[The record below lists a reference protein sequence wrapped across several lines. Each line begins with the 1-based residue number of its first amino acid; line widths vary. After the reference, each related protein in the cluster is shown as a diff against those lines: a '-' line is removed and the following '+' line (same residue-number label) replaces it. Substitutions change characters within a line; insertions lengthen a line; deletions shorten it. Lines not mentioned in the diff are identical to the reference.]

1 MQLSIIK
8 ILERKKAVRQ
18 KMSKVLFIT
27 EKTSFI
33 SEGIINH
40 LKAQDFEV
48 LTVKPDVTAISNF
61 LKEGN
66 SSEEGEAIDPE
77 VAALLSQE
85 GGEDASSGE
94 EKKDDI
100 PRIFILYL
108 QGEDNLMID
117 VLGYIRDL
125 VEDRGI
131 RFFVIGTQEELDEVI
146 GKKADYVAERYT
158 RPVDLAELIKRLQK
172 EGEAV
177 DKLKEFKSILIVD
190 DDATA
195 LRSMKS
201 LLSTHYKI
209 LVANSGM
216 NAITILAKNK
226 VDLILLDFE
235 MPIVNG
241 PKVLEMIR
249 SDPNTAN
256 IPVMFL
262 TAKGDKRS
270 IMEVLRFKPEKY
282 LLKTML
288 PKDILD
294 SIDEF
299 FKTRR

>member
-1 MQLSIIK
+1 
-8 ILERKKAVRQ
+8 
-18 KMSKVLFIT
+18 MSKILFIT

-61 LKEGN
+61 LKEDNGN
-66 SSEEGEAIDPE
+66 DEEAIDPE
-77 VAALLSQE
+77 VAALLTQE
-85 GGEDASSGE
+85 NGE
-94 EKKDDI
+94 ESSSSDGKKEDI

-146 GKKADYVAERYT
+146 GKKADYVAEKYT
-158 RPVDLAELIKRLQK
+158 RPVDIAELLKRLQK

>member
-1 MQLSIIK
+1 
-8 ILERKKAVRQ
+8 
-18 KMSKVLFIT
+18 MSKILFIT

-61 LKEGN
+61 LKEDKGDDD
-66 SSEEGEAIDPE
+66 GIIDPE

-85 GGEDASSGE
+85 GGEGEGTSGGD
-94 EKKDDI
+94 KLKDDI

-117 VLGYIRDL
+117 VLGYIKDL

-131 RFFVIGTQEELDEVI
+131 RFFAIGTQEELDEVI
-146 GKKADYVAERYT
+146 GKKADYVAQTYT
-158 RPVDLAELIKRLQK
+158 RPVDLPALIKTIQK

-201 LLSTHYKI
+201 LLSTKYKI

>member
-1 MQLSIIK
+1 
-8 ILERKKAVRQ
+8 
-18 KMSKVLFIT
+18 MSKVLFIT
-27 EKTSFI
+27 EKVSFI

-48 LTVKPDVTAISNF
+48 LPVKPDVTAISNF
-61 LKEGN
+61 LKEDNGN
-66 SSEEGEAIDPE
+66 EEDSIDPE

-85 GGEDASSGE
+85 GGEEGSEGEEAAAAAGGEE
-94 EKKDDI
+94 EKKDI

-131 RFFVIGTQEELDEVI
+131 RFFVIGTQEELDTVI
-146 GKKADYVAERYT
+146 GKKADYVAQMYT

-299 FKTRR
+299 FKMRR

>member
-1 MQLSIIK
+1 
-8 ILERKKAVRQ
+8 
-18 KMSKVLFIT
+18 MSKVLFIT
-27 EKTSFI
+27 EKVSFI

-61 LKEGN
+61 LKEDNGN
-66 SSEEGEAIDPE
+66 DEDAIDPE
-77 VAALLSQE
+77 VAALLSQQNEE
-85 GGEDASSGE
+85 GGEAAAAEDD
-94 EKKDDI
+94 KKDDI

-131 RFFVIGTQEELDEVI
+131 RFFVIGTQEELDTVV
-146 GKKADYVAERYT
+146 GKKADYVAQMYT
-158 RPVDLAELIKRLQK
+158 RPVDLADLIKRLQK

-201 LLSTHYKI
+201 LLSTRYKI
-209 LVANSGM
+209 LVASSGM

-299 FKTRR
+299 FKSRR

>member
-1 MQLSIIK
+1 
-8 ILERKKAVRQ
+8 
-18 KMSKVLFIT
+18 MSKILFIT
-27 EKTSFI
+27 EKVSFI

-61 LKEGN
+61 LKEDNGN
-66 SSEEGEAIDPE
+66 EEDAIDPE
-77 VAALLSQE
+77 VAALLSQQESSEE
-85 GGEDASSGE
+85 GEAPQE
-94 EKKDDI
+94 EAKKDDI

-131 RFFVIGTQEELDEVI
+131 RFFVIGTQEELDTVV
-146 GKKADYVAERYT
+146 GKKADYVAQMYT

-195 LRSMKS
+195 LRSMKN

-209 LVANSGM
+209 LVASSGM

>member
-1 MQLSIIK
+1 
-8 ILERKKAVRQ
+8 
-18 KMSKVLFIT
+18 MSKILFIT
-27 EKTSFI
+27 EKVSFI

-61 LKEGN
+61 LKEDNGN
-66 SSEEGEAIDPE
+66 EENPIDPE

-85 GGEDASSGE
+85 GGTEDGSSGGE

-131 RFFVIGTQEELDEVI
+131 RFFVIGTQEELDAVV
-146 GKKADYVAERYT
+146 GKKADYVAQMYT
-158 RPVDLAELIKRLQK
+158 RPVDLGELIKRLQK

-195 LRSMKS
+195 LRSMKN

-294 SIDEF
+294 SIDDF
-299 FKTRR
+299 FKTKR

>member
-1 MQLSIIK
+1 
-8 ILERKKAVRQ
+8 
-18 KMSKVLFIT
+18 MSKVLFIT
-27 EKTSFI
+27 EKVSFI

-40 LKAQDFEV
+40 LKAQDFTV

-61 LKEGN
+61 LKEDN
-66 SSEEGEAIDPE
+66 SKDDEGTIDPE
-77 VAALLSQE
+77 VAALLTQE
-85 GGEDASSGE
+85 GEEGSEGSNPGTGTA

-131 RFFVIGTQEELDEVI
+131 RFFVIGTQEELDTII
-146 GKKADYVAERYT
+146 GKKADYVAEMYT
-158 RPVDLAELIKRLQK
+158 RPVDLQELIKRLQK

-201 LLSTHYKI
+201 LLSSHYKI

-216 NAITILAKNK
+216 NAITILAKNH

-235 MPIVNG
+235 MPIING
-241 PKVLEMIR
+241 PKVL
-249 SDPNTAN
+249 
-256 IPVMFL
+256 
-262 TAKGDKRS
+262 
-270 IMEVLRFKPEKY
+270 
-282 LLKTML
+282 
-288 PKDILD
+288 
-294 SIDEF
+294 
-299 FKTRR
+299 

>member
-1 MQLSIIK
+1 
-8 ILERKKAVRQ
+8 
-18 KMSKVLFIT
+18 MSKILFIT

-61 LKEGN
+61 LKEDNGN
-66 SSEEGEAIDPE
+66 DEEAIDPE

-85 GGEDASSGE
+85 AGEESAAASGE
-94 EKKDDI
+94 GKKDDI

-117 VLGYIRDL
+117 VLGYIKDL

-146 GKKADYVAERYT
+146 GKKADYVAEKYT
-158 RPVDLAELIKRLQK
+158 RPVDIAELLKRLQK

>member
-1 MQLSIIK
+1 
-8 ILERKKAVRQ
+8 
-18 KMSKVLFIT
+18 MSKVLFIT
-27 EKTSFI
+27 EKVSFI

-61 LKEGN
+61 LKEDNGN
-66 SSEEGEAIDPE
+66 DEEAIDPE
-77 VAALLSQE
+77 VAALLSQQEE
-85 GGEDASSGE
+85 GSE
-94 EKKDDI
+94 EGSKPADDKKDDI
-100 PRIFILYL
+100 PRIFILYI

-131 RFFVIGTQEELDEVI
+131 RFFVIGTQEELDTII
-146 GKKADYVAERYT
+146 GKKADYVAQIYT
-158 RPVDLAELIKRLQK
+158 RPVDLGDLIKRLQK

-201 LLSTHYKI
+201 LLSTRYKI
-209 LVANSGM
+209 LVASSGM

-249 SDPNTAN
+249 SDPNTSN

-299 FKTRR
+299 FKTRK

>member
-1 MQLSIIK
+1 
-8 ILERKKAVRQ
+8 
-18 KMSKVLFIT
+18 MSKILFIT
-27 EKTSFI
+27 EKVSFI

-61 LKEGN
+61 LKEDNG
-66 SSEEGEAIDPE
+66 GDDDGIIDPE

-85 GGEDASSGE
+85 GEKEEGGEASAESGE
-94 EKKDDI
+94 KLKEDI

-131 RFFVIGTQEELDEVI
+131 RFFVIGTQEEIDEVI
-146 GKKADYVAERYT
+146 GKKADYVAQTYT
-158 RPVDLAELIKRLQK
+158 RPVDLQSLIKTIQK

-201 LLSTHYKI
+201 LLSTKYKI

>member
-1 MQLSIIK
+1 
-8 ILERKKAVRQ
+8 
-18 KMSKVLFIT
+18 MSKILFIT
-27 EKTSFI
+27 EKVSFI

-61 LKEGN
+61 LKEDKGDDD
-66 SSEEGEAIDPE
+66 GIIDPE
-77 VAALLSQE
+77 VAALLSQQQEGEE
-85 GGEDASSGE
+85 GGESDGSKE
-94 EKKDDI
+94 ELKEDF

-146 GKKADYVAERYT
+146 GKKADYVAQMYT
-158 RPVDLAELIKRLQK
+158 RPVDLQALIKTIQK

-201 LLSTHYKI
+201 LLSTRYKI

>member
-1 MQLSIIK
+1 
-8 ILERKKAVRQ
+8 
-18 KMSKVLFIT
+18 MSKILFIT
-27 EKTSFI
+27 EKVSFI

-61 LKEGN
+61 LKEDNGN
-66 SSEEGEAIDPE
+66 EENPIDPE

-85 GGEDASSGE
+85 GGTEDGSSGSD

-131 RFFVIGTQEELDEVI
+131 RFFVIGTQEELDAVV
-146 GKKADYVAERYT
+146 GKKADYVAQMYT
-158 RPVDLAELIKRLQK
+158 RPVDLGELIKRLQK

-195 LRSMKS
+195 LRSMKN

-294 SIDEF
+294 SIDDF
-299 FKTRR
+299 FRTKR

>member
-1 MQLSIIK
+1 
-8 ILERKKAVRQ
+8 
-18 KMSKVLFIT
+18 MSKVLFIT

-61 LKEGN
+61 LKEDNGN
-66 SSEEGEAIDPE
+66 DEEAIDPE

-85 GGEDASSGE
+85 AGEESSASSGE
-94 EKKDDI
+94 AKKDDI

-117 VLGYIRDL
+117 VLGYIKDL

-146 GKKADYVAERYT
+146 GKKADYVAEKYT
-158 RPVDLAELIKRLQK
+158 RPVDIAELLKRLQK

-226 VDLILLDFE
+226 VDLILQDFE

>member
-1 MQLSIIK
+1 
-8 ILERKKAVRQ
+8 
-18 KMSKVLFIT
+18 MSKVLFIT
-27 EKTSFI
+27 EKVSFI

-61 LKEGN
+61 LKEDNGN
-66 SSEEGEAIDPE
+66 DEDAIDPE
-77 VAALLSQE
+77 VAALLSQQQENSGE
-85 GGEDASSGE
+85 GEQSAAAE

-131 RFFVIGTQEELDEVI
+131 RFFVIGTQEELDTVV
-146 GKKADYVAERYT
+146 GKKADYVAQMYT
-158 RPVDLAELIKRLQK
+158 RPVDLGDLIKRLQK

-201 LLSTHYKI
+201 LLSTRYKI
-209 LVANSGM
+209 LVASSGM

>member
-1 MQLSIIK
+1 
-8 ILERKKAVRQ
+8 
-18 KMSKVLFIT
+18 MSKILFIT
-27 EKTSFI
+27 EKMSFI
-33 SEGIINH
+33 SQGIINH
-40 LKAQDFEV
+40 LKTQDFEV
-48 LTVKPDVTAISNF
+48 LTVHPDVTAISNF
-61 LKEGN
+61 LKEDN
-66 SSEEGEAIDPE
+66 APASDESSVDPE
-77 VAALLSQE
+77 VAALLSEE
-85 GGEDASSGE
+85 GADPAAGEAATQKTS
-94 EKKDDI
+94 DI

-131 RFFVIGTQEELDEVI
+131 RFFVIGTQEELDAII
-146 GKKADYVAERYT
+146 GKKADYVAGMYT
-158 RPVDLAELIKRLQK
+158 RPVDLQDLIARLQK

-177 DKLKEFKSILIVD
+177 DKLRDFKSILIVD

-201 LLSTHYKI
+201 LLSTRYKI

-299 FKTRR
+299 FRMRR

>member
-1 MQLSIIK
+1 L
-8 ILERKKAVRQ
+8 
-18 KMSKVLFIT
+18 SKVLFIN
-27 EKTSFI
+27 EKVSFI

-40 LKAQDFEV
+40 LRAQDFEV
-48 LTVKPDVTAISNF
+48 LTVKPDVTAIANF
-61 LKEGN
+61 LKDDNANDE
-66 SSEEGEAIDPE
+66 EAIDPE

-85 GGEDASSGE
+85 SEKAEGEEGEGGE
-94 EKKDDI
+94 EKKEEIKKDI

-117 VLGYIRDL
+117 VLGYIKDL

-131 RFFVIGTQEELDEVI
+131 RFFVIGTQEELDTVI
-146 GKKADYVAERYT
+146 GKKADYVAELYT

-195 LRSMKS
+195 LRSMKN
-201 LLSTHYKI
+201 LLATHYKI

-235 MPIVNG
+235 MPVVNG

-249 SDPNTAN
+249 SDPNTSN

-288 PKDILD
+288 PKDVLE
-294 SIDEF
+294 SIDDF
-299 FKTRR
+299 FRSRH

>member
-1 MQLSIIK
+1 
-8 ILERKKAVRQ
+8 
-18 KMSKVLFIT
+18 MSKVLFIT
-27 EKTSFI
+27 EKVSFI

-61 LKEGN
+61 LKDDNANDED
-66 SSEEGEAIDPE
+66 AIDPE
-77 VAALLSQE
+77 VAALLSKE
-85 GGEDASSGE
+85 SDSESSGAAE
-94 EKKDDI
+94 EGEKKDI

-117 VLGYIRDL
+117 VLGYIKDL

-131 RFFVIGTQEELDEVI
+131 RFFVIGTQEELDTVV
-146 GKKADYVAERYT
+146 GKKADYVAQMYT
-158 RPVDLAELIKRLQK
+158 RPVDLSELIKRLQK

-195 LRSMKS
+195 LRSMKN

-216 NAITILAKNK
+216 NAITVLAKNK

-294 SIDEF
+294 SIDEY
-299 FKTRR
+299 FKSKR

>member
-1 MQLSIIK
+1 
-8 ILERKKAVRQ
+8 
-18 KMSKVLFIT
+18 MSKILFIT
-27 EKTSFI
+27 EKVSFI

-61 LKEGN
+61 LKEDKGDDD
-66 SSEEGEAIDPE
+66 GIIDPE
-77 VAALLSQE
+77 VAALLSQQQEGEE
-85 GGEDASSGE
+85 GGEGE
-94 EKKDDI
+94 GSKEELKEDF

-146 GKKADYVAERYT
+146 GKKADYVAQMYT
-158 RPVDLAELIKRLQK
+158 RPVDLQSLIKTIQK

>member
-1 MQLSIIK
+1 
-8 ILERKKAVRQ
+8 
-18 KMSKVLFIT
+18 MSKILFIT
-27 EKTSFI
+27 EKMSFI
-33 SEGIINH
+33 SQGIINH
-40 LKAQDFEV
+40 LKTQDFEV
-48 LTVKPDVTAISNF
+48 LTVHPDVTAISTF
-61 LKEGN
+61 LKEDN
-66 SSEEGEAIDPE
+66 SSSAEDESSVDPE
-77 VAALLSQE
+77 VAALLSEE
-85 GGEDASSGE
+85 GGDSAASAEAAEGAAAPKS
-94 EKKDDI
+94 DI

-131 RFFVIGTQEELDEVI
+131 RFFVIGTQEELDLII
-146 GKKADYVAERYT
+146 GKKADYVAAMYT
-158 RPVDLAELIKRLQK
+158 RPVDLQDLIARLQK

-201 LLSTHYKI
+201 LLSTRYKI

-299 FKTRR
+299 FRMRR

>member
-1 MQLSIIK
+1 
-8 ILERKKAVRQ
+8 
-18 KMSKVLFIT
+18 MSKVLFIT

-61 LKEGN
+61 LKEDN
-66 SSEEGEAIDPE
+66 SGEDGEAIDPE
-77 VAALLSQE
+77 VAALLTQDSGEE
-85 GGEDASSGE
+85 GSAASGE
-94 EKKDDI
+94 EKKEDI

-117 VLGYIRDL
+117 VLGYIKDL

-146 GKKADYVAERYT
+146 GKKADYVAEKYT
-158 RPVDLAELIKRLQK
+158 RPVDIGELLKRLQK

>member
-1 MQLSIIK
+1 
-8 ILERKKAVRQ
+8 
-18 KMSKVLFIT
+18 MSKILFIT
-27 EKTSFI
+27 EKVSFI

-61 LKEGN
+61 LKEDKGDDD
-66 SSEEGEAIDPE
+66 GIIDPE

-85 GGEDASSGE
+85 GGEGGDAQSGG
-94 EKKDDI
+94 EKLKEDI

-146 GKKADYVAERYT
+146 GKKADYVAQMYT
-158 RPVDLAELIKRLQK
+158 RPVDLQSLIKTIQK

-294 SIDEF
+294 SVDEY
-299 FKTRR
+299 FKTKR

>member
-1 MQLSIIK
+1 
-8 ILERKKAVRQ
+8 
-18 KMSKVLFIT
+18 MSKILFIT

-61 LKEGN
+61 LKEDKG
-66 SSEEGEAIDPE
+66 GDDDGVIDPE

-85 GGEDASSGE
+85 GGESAGAGDDGQKE
-94 EKKDDI
+94 DI

-146 GKKADYVAERYT
+146 GKKADYVAQMYT
-158 RPVDLAELIKRLQK
+158 RPVDLPSLIKTIQK

-249 SDPNTAN
+249 SDPNTSN

-294 SIDEF
+294 SVDEF
-299 FKTRR
+299 FKNKR

>member
-1 MQLSIIK
+1 
-8 ILERKKAVRQ
+8 
-18 KMSKVLFIT
+18 MSKVLFIT
-27 EKTSFI
+27 EKVSFI

-61 LKEGN
+61 LKDDTVSDE
-66 SSEEGEAIDPE
+66 EAIDPE

-85 GGEDASSGE
+85 SEKSEGGSPANDGEAE
-94 EKKDDI
+94 EKKDVLKKDI

-117 VLGYIRDL
+117 VLGYIKDL

-131 RFFVIGTQEELDEVI
+131 RFFVIGTQEELDTVI
-146 GKKADYVAERYT
+146 GKKADYVAQLYT
-158 RPVDLAELIKRLQK
+158 RPVVLEELIKRLQK

-195 LRSMKS
+195 LRSMKN
-201 LLSTHYKI
+201 LLATHYKI

-235 MPIVNG
+235 MPIING

-249 SDPNTAN
+249 SDPNTSN

-288 PKDILD
+288 PKDVLE
-294 SIDEF
+294 SIDDF
-299 FKTRR
+299 FRSRH

>member
-1 MQLSIIK
+1 
-8 ILERKKAVRQ
+8 
-18 KMSKVLFIT
+18 MSKVLFIT
-27 EKTSFI
+27 EKVSFI

-61 LKEGN
+61 LKEDNGN
-66 SSEEGEAIDPE
+66 DEEAIDPE

-85 GGEDASSGE
+85 SGKEGGEAAAKE

-131 RFFVIGTQEELDEVI
+131 RFFVIGTQEELDTII
-146 GKKADYVAERYT
+146 GKKSDYVAQAYT

-294 SIDEF
+294 SIDDF

>member
-1 MQLSIIK
+1 
-8 ILERKKAVRQ
+8 
-18 KMSKVLFIT
+18 MSKVLFIT
-27 EKTSFI
+27 EKVSFI

-61 LKEGN
+61 LKEDNGN
-66 SSEEGEAIDPE
+66 EEGEIDPE
-77 VAALLSQE
+77 VAALLSQQE
-85 GGEDASSGE
+85 NGE
-94 EKKDDI
+94 EASQSAADDKKDDI
-100 PRIFILYL
+100 PRIFILHL

-131 RFFVIGTQEELDEVI
+131 RFFVIGTQEEIDTII
-146 GKKADYVAERYT
+146 GKKADYVAQIYT
-158 RPVDLAELIKRLQK
+158 RPVDLADLIKRLQK

-201 LLSTHYKI
+201 LLSTRYKI
-209 LVANSGM
+209 LVASSGM

>member
-1 MQLSIIK
+1 
-8 ILERKKAVRQ
+8 
-18 KMSKVLFIT
+18 MSKVLFIT
-27 EKTSFI
+27 EKVSFI

-61 LKEGN
+61 LKEDNGN
-66 SSEEGEAIDPE
+66 EEETIDPE

-85 GGEDASSGE
+85 SGE
-94 EKKDDI
+94 GSGDNAAQEEKKKDDI

-131 RFFVIGTQEELDEVI
+131 RFFVIGTQEELDTII
-146 GKKADYVAERYT
+146 GKKSDYVAQVYT
-158 RPVDLAELIKRLQK
+158 RPVDLSELIKRLQK

-294 SIDEF
+294 SIDEY
-299 FKTRR
+299 FKMKR